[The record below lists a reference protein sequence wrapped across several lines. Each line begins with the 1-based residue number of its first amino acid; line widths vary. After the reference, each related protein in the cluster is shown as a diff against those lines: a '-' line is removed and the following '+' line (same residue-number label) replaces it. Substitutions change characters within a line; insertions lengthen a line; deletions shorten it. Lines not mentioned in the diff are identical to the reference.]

1 MRNILVHQHRTP
13 SPHALPANELRQ
25 GGKTMKKIMLVCN
38 AGMSTGMLAKRI
50 QEASEGTMEVHAY
63 GEAEFINY
71 MDGVDLI
78 LVGPQIRHQIP
89 TIEAQVAV
97 PVKAI
102 APQHYGMMDGK
113 GVYKEIKKIL
123 KD

>member
-1 MRNILVHQHRTP
+1 
-13 SPHALPANELRQ
+13 
-25 GGKTMKKIMLVCN
+25 MKKIMLVCN

-50 QEASEGTMEVHAY
+50 QEASAGTMEVHAY

-89 TIEAQVAV
+89 TIEAQVAI